1 MPSKIIKGDK
11 VIVVTGKDKGKTGE
25 VIQIFTKSHKAL
37 VSGINMSIKH
47 TKQSEKNA
55 GGRIPKE
62 AQIHI
67 SNLALMDPK
76 SNIATKVGFKLV
88 DGKKIRFAKKSGEL
102 IKSYISLILL
112 ISITFL
118 SFSISWLMGTLF
130 FFDDFFLKK
139 PEI

>member
-1 MPSKIIKGDK
+1 MPSKIVKGDK
-11 VIVVTGKDKGKTGE
+11 VIVLTGKDKGKTGE
-25 VIQIFTKSHKAL
+25 VIQIFTKSNRAL

-55 GGRIPKE
+55 GGRVPIE

-76 SNIATKVGFKLV
+76 NNIATKVGFKLV

-102 IKSYISLILL
+102 IN
-112 ISITFL
+112 
-118 SFSISWLMGTLF
+118 G
-130 FFDDFFLKK
+130 
-139 PEI
+139 

>member
-1 MPSKIIKGDK
+1 MER
-11 VIVVTGKDKGKTGE
+11 KDKGKTGE

-88 DGKKIRFAKKSGEL
+88 EGKKIRFAKKSGEL
-102 IKSYISLILL
+102 IN
-112 ISITFL
+112 
-118 SFSISWLMGTLF
+118 G
-130 FFDDFFLKK
+130 
-139 PEI
+139 